1 MSGMSAYF
9 LRRLLM
15 VPITFLVITFLV
27 YTVLRFVPGGP
38 IEQAEAQ
45 LRLGGQEG
53 AGGGSASAAGG
64 QQLQM
69 SPEGLQHLAVYY
81 ALDRSVPVGYLQWLG
96 LWPREQDAWIPPVP
110 AGQHAEAYQRLT
122 KLSKASDD
130 ARQKLTQ
137 QLQPHQ
143 AAVFEGKLYRIVDA
157 KTLPADVR
165 SKAALLLQRSFPR
178 RYALQAYL
186 AEHGYA
192 WKTDAQATPL
202 YESQHQSFA
211 AEQKIAQGHA
221 FQTGQFLAPLAGG
234 ETPPWLADARKL
246 LADANEAQDALHRA
260 EVEEGYV
267 LLRDGPM
274 LQRALLPLQRLN
286 AVSGAAD
293 ARLGDWLAPHD
304 LVAYEGHIYRR
315 LRQQERDSKALKPFF
330 DKADRIQARGFAAR
344 PKLLA
349 YLSTR
354 GYTSAGG
361 RYYARVGTAPLGR
374 LQAYLGKGG
383 LFVQN
388 GKTYAPA
395 DPSACGP
402 GDAPSSSGDAGTAC
416 LTKNGRRYKPVSSAT
431 VKRMQEFFD
440 TAAALIGARDL
451 ARQKLASL
459 QASAGVKIDTQNR
472 MYKVSHELAGI
483 LELQFGDSY
492 QSNQPVIS
500 VMLQR
505 IGVSLPYVLTGYL
518 LSWIICIPLGVIKA
532 IKHTSLFDNLSS
544 IFVFIGYAVPGFVVA
559 LILLVAVASHVSWL
573 PIGGYMPPNAEQLDF
588 GALLWAKFRYML
600 IPVIAYTAG
609 SFATMTILMKNSL
622 LENLGQDYVRTAF
635 AKGLSERRVIYVHAL
650 RNSLIPITAG
660 IGNAF
665 AILFAG
671 SFLIEQTCNIPG
683 MGLLGYTSILNRD
696 YPVVMGLMVFGVI
709 IQLFGNILSDII
721 WAAIDPRIRFST

>member
-1 MSGMSAYF
+1 MSAYF

-96 LWPREQDAWIPPVP
+96 LWPREQDSWIPPVP
-110 AGQHAEAYQRLT
+110 AERHPEAYQRLT

-130 ARQKLTQ
+130 AQQKLTQ
-137 QLQPHQ
+137 QLQPHR
-143 AAVFEGKLYRIVDA
+143 ATVFEGKLYRIVDA

-165 SKAALLLQRSFPR
+165 NQASLLLQRSFPQ
-178 RYALQAYL
+178 RYALEAYL
-186 AEHGYA
+186 AQHGYA
-192 WKTDAQATPL
+192 WKTDARATPL

-211 AEQKIAQGHA
+211 AEQKIAQGDA
-221 FQTGQFLAPLAGG
+221 LQTGQFLEPLAGG
-234 ETPPWLADARKL
+234 ETPAWLADAKPL
-246 LADANEAQDALHRA
+246 LADANQAQAALDRA
-260 EVEEGYV
+260 EAEEGYV

-286 AVSGAAD
+286 AVRDAAD

-304 LVAYEGHIYRR
+304 LVAYEGHVYRR
-315 LRQQERDSKALKPFF
+315 LTQQERDSKALKPFF
-330 DKADRIQARGFAAR
+330 DGADRIQARGFAAR
-344 PKLLA
+344 PKLLTF
-349 YLSTR
+349 LSAR

-361 RYYARVGTAPLGR
+361 HYYARVGTAALGR

-383 LFVQN
+383 LFAQD

-395 DPSACGP
+395 DSSACGP
-402 GDAPSSSGDAGTAC
+402 GAGC
-416 LTKNGRRYKPVSSAT
+416 MTKNGRRYKPVSSAT
-431 VKRMQEFFD
+431 VKSMQEFFD

-451 ARQKLASL
+451 ARRKLASL
-459 QASAGVKIDTQNR
+459 QASTGVKIDTQGR

-483 LELQFGDSY
+483 LELRFGDSY

-573 PIGGYMPPNAEQLDF
+573 PIGGYMPPNAEQLGF